1 MDDLRRRFRTLDE
14 VDAPDVWDLASSRP
28 TATPAEPVQSLGRR
42 LVVIA
47 AALAIATGAVALTI
61 RAFRPA
67 PVGVPPAATV
77 SNGDIWAFAGG
88 GDGASSVY
96 AINPETGTD
105 RLLWTD
111 FLDVV
116 GSPADVDPARVG
128 NDYAFSPDGSRVAF
142 SHFLPDSERH
152 VEIFIMNTD
161 GSGLVQLTHDLA
173 FAGFPSWS
181 PDGRTIAY
189 SSYPGDA
196 YIPGCVGTTLCPS
209 DLYTIDV
216 DGNGQRRLTEDD
228 ADESMATWSPDGKRI
243 VFRGETLN
251 GGAIEIAD
259 ADGMNRSRIFEEEL
273 GSNLLRTPAWSPDG
287 SQILFLYSSERLV
300 DVWVVHPDGSGAHR
314 LLQTRMDTNAG
325 PPVWSPDGQT
335 FAYTESGGMDVE
347 LWIAGSDGSNAHRV
361 AKGVFPIAWQP
372 LISALQSPAT

>member
-1 MDDLRRRFRTLDE
+1 MDDLRKRFRTLDDVE
-14 VDAPDVWDLASSRP
+14 APDVWDLASSRP
-28 TATPAEPVQSLGRR
+28 TTTPVEPFPSLRRR

-47 AALAIATGAVALTI
+47 AALAMAAGAVFLVI

-116 GSPADVDPARVG
+116 GSPADVDPARVA

-152 VEIFIMNTD
+152 VEIFIMNAD
-161 GSGLVQLTHDLA
+161 GSGLLQLTHDDA

-181 PDGRTIAY
+181 PDGTTIAY
-189 SSYPGDA
+189 SSFRGDA
-196 YIPGCVGTTLCPS
+196 YIPGCLGTTLCPS
-209 DLYTIDV
+209 DLYTIGV
-216 DGNGQRRLTEDD
+216 DGSDHRRLTEDD
-228 ADESMATWSPDGKRI
+228 TDESMPNWSPDGRRI
-243 VFRGETLN
+243 AFKGETPS
-251 GGAIEIAD
+251 GGAIEVAD
-259 ADGMNRSRIFEEEL
+259 SDGRNRSRIFEEL
-273 GSNLLRTPAWSPDG
+273 GNNILRTPAWSPDG
-287 SQILFLYSSERLV
+287 SQIVFLYSGERLV

-325 PPVWSPDGQT
+325 PPVWSPDGQM
-335 FAYTESGGMDVE
+335 FAYTELGGIDVE
-347 LWIAGSDGSNAHRV
+347 LWIARSDGSNAHRV
-361 AKGVFPIAWQP
+361 ANGVFPIAWQP
-372 LISALQSPAT
+372 A